1 MINEAAARELVDNAI
16 KRGWIRSSTAPTDL
30 VVVNREKRQESMAR
44 AQAVRLTKV
53 AARKTTHIGTSK
65 YYSADGRA
73 VEAPN

>member
-1 MINEAAARELVDNAI
+1 MANAR
-16 KRGWIRSSTAPTDL
+16 IRSSTAATDL

-53 AARKTTHIGTSK
+53 AQSKSQMGSSK

-73 VEAPN
+73 VEVPNGP